1 MDCKLLLIFL
11 VLRRWPRAL
20 LLVLELWVG
29 STVIDASTTVSVGS
43 HPLGF
48 CLSRLPRRGQRSV
61 YIRPVLRWCGPRTS
75 TGSGL
80 GSYSATPLS
89 DFWCLVLVRGPFPG
103 PEFLKPVG
111 AGCCVLHVCLS
122 WASWIPVRSSRG
134 VNGTPFSHCASG
146 ASAGL
151 FLSPEESGFVAI
163 GRPVNNDRSG
173 ESRACRGKRCPVP
186 SPHTAG
192 TLVPVPWVSC
202 QVGLPSALR
211 SGTSLSDFIVGIAR
225 W

>member
-1 MDCKLLLIFL
+1 MFIFL

-20 LLVLELWVG
+20 LLVLELWSG
-29 STVIDASTTVSVGS
+29 QQSSTPVRPSQWDHT
-43 HPLGF
+43 PLGF
-48 CLSRLPRRGQRSV
+48 YLSRLPRRGQRSV
-61 YIRPVLRWCGPRTS
+61 YIRPVLRWCCPRTS

-80 GSYSATPLS
+80 GSHSATPLS

-134 VNGTPFSHCASG
+134 VNGTPSSHCASG

-163 GRPVNNDRSG
+163 GQRWFRCHGFPIRSD
-173 ESRACRGKRCPVP
+173 CPLPYARVP
-186 SPHTAG
+186 AYRISSLGSPNGDCVRLEQRKTRLMPG
-192 TLVPVPWVSC
+192 
-202 QVGLPSALR
+202 Q
-211 SGTSLSDFIVGIAR
+211 
-225 W
+225 